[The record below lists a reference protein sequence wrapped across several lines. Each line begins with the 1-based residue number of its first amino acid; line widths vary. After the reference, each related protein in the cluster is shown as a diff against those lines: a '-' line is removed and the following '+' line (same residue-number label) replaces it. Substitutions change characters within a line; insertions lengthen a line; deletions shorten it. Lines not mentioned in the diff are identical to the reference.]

1 MIWEQRYAMEMI
13 EKGADLLGAQI
24 ELQQEM
30 DTDRIKTV
38 RIVVHLPE
46 TPKD

>member
-24 ELQQEM
+24 ELQQDM
-30 DTDRIKTV
+30 DPDRIKTV
-38 RIVVHLPE
+38 RIVIHLPE
-46 TPKD
+46 VPKS